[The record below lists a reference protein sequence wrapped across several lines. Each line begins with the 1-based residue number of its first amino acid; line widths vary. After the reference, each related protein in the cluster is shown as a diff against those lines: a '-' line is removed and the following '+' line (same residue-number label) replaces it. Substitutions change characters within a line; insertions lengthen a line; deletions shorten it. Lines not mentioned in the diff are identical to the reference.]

1 MVKPFW
7 IALVIASRWHDLRRT
22 GDGSGSIHPD
32 RVDSGELSFP
42 LRDGWGKPVIT
53 RSGNG
58 FAAQLWFSEAP
69 LDGVS
74 AVAQR
79 LTSTTRSALTQIEV
93 YRVPGQTVVQVHF
106 RSKAKGLFIKGS
118 QSTRVE
124 AGGESS
130 WAPEVPGVSYADR
143 KLIPSF
149 MTRSIVGALA
159 EDRRKG
165 RRARCELLD
174 EMSAATDDWTA
185 WVALAQAD
193 CFQYIGNKDRAAEIT
208 EIGSSPL
215 GSQDGSD
222 SGGSS
227 FGGVAR
233 YLQSVD
239 SPGYPTPTSVRF
251 PDRNPGI
258 EYSPGSENDAER
270 KGQDGGEFIHS
281 CTESGHSPGRDGVDG
296 TGYSSGIDGTFLRE
310 KKPNWAIRL
319 FQNLGLPPKTIPLTC
334 RHCVQRLWDMLGL
347 DSWIGRQRW
356 PETVLHPKG
365 LWWIRS

>member
-7 IALVIASRWHDLRRT
+7 IALVIAVGMTSVAPATAQVRSTPTELIR
-22 GDGSGSIHPD
+22 
-32 RVDSGELSFP
+32 GELSFP

-53 RSGNG
+53 RSGDG

-106 RSKAKGLFIKGS
+106 RSKAKGLFIKRAHNPRGWKL
-118 QSTRVE
+118 VANLHE
-124 AGGESS
+124 P
-130 WAPEVPGVSYADR
+130 PEVPGVSYADR

-193 CFQYIGNKDRAAEIT
+193 CFRYIGNKERAAEIT
-208 EIGSSPL
+208 ERLVRHRSVPKMVQILAGLRLEEWPDTYNPWIRQGVSNADLRTVPRTVIQELNIRQARKMMRNGKVKMAVNSFIL
-215 GSQDGSD
+215 ALIHSIFCMRSCVQTEHACINSCID
-222 SGGSS
+222 S
-227 FGGVAR
+227 
-233 YLQSVD
+233 
-239 SPGYPTPTSVRF
+239 
-251 PDRNPGI
+251 
-258 EYSPGSENDAER
+258 
-270 KGQDGGEFIHS
+270 FIHS
-281 CTESGHSPGRDGVDG
+281 FIH
-296 TGYSSGIDGTFLRE
+296 
-310 KKPNWAIRL
+310 
-319 FQNLGLPPKTIPLTC
+319 
-334 RHCVQRLWDMLGL
+334 
-347 DSWIGRQRW
+347 
-356 PETVLHPKG
+356 
-365 LWWIRS
+365 